1 MNTINPQAAPS
12 GVQHNQRRGI
22 ERTDSSEYSPSTE
35 PKATVNETVKATVN
49 ETAHLQESKESR
61 QLEVAVARL
70 NDYVQSVERD
80 LRFSLDRE
88 SGQPVISV
96 FDRKTS
102 ELIRQIPPE
111 ITLSLAQQLNSDE
124 PLLLF
129 SAQV

>member
-12 GVQHNQRRGI
+12 GVQHDQRRGI
-22 ERTDSSEYSPSTE
+22 ERTDSSEYSPKAE
-35 PKATVNETVKATVN
+35 PKATVKQTDQV
-49 ETAHLQESKESR
+49 QDSKDSK

-88 SGQPVISV
+88 SGQAVISV

-111 ITLSLAQQLNSDE
+111 ITLDLAQQLNSDE

>member
-12 GVQHNQRRGI
+12 GVHRNQLRGV
-22 ERTDSSEYSPSTE
+22 ERTDSSENPPATE
-35 PKATVNETVKATVN
+35 PKKTDSSTVGMEKPV
-49 ETAHLQESKESR
+49 ELSQGEQSR
-61 QLEVAVARL
+61 QLLEAVARL

-80 LRFSLDRE
+80 LRFSLDSE

-96 FDRKTS
+96 FDRETS

-111 ITLSLAQQLNSDE
+111 ITLSLAQQLNGEE

-129 SAQV
+129 SAEV